1 MKNIVIVG
9 ATSAIAIACARE
21 WAAKG
26 ARFFLVA
33 RNQERMEQVAADL
46 TARGASGARV
56 YRLDIDKLDDHAAM
70 LADCAAHMDSIDIV
84 LVACGTL
91 PDQAACQSDPAV
103 AVREFHTNALSLIA
117 LLTPIANPLEAQR
130 HGTLAVISSVAGDRG
145 RPSNYLYGSAKAA
158 LQAFLEGLRA
168 RLFKAGVHVVDIK
181 PGFVATPITAGLPLP
196 GRSSR
201 RRRRLRGISCAG
213 SRRRRTW
220 LIRRGSGGGLCSSF
234 EMCRGW
240 CPSGRRFKERAEDVA
255 VIEAVFAHVAD
266 RETDATAPR
275 SAIRS
280 FRTCGSWRGPSSRR
294 ARKWSFRDARA
305 PP

>member
-21 WAAKG
+21 WAVKG

-46 TARGASGARV
+46 TARGAASVAAH
-56 YRLDIDKLDDHAAM
+56 RLDIDRLDDHAAM

-84 LVACGTL
+84 LVASGTL

-117 LLTPIANPLEAQR
+117 LLTPIANRLEAQR
-130 HGTLAVISSVAGDRG
+130 HGSLAVISSVAGDRG

-168 RLFKAGVHVVDIK
+168 RLFKVGVYVVDVK
-181 PGFVATPITAGLPLP
+181 PGFVATPMTAGLPLP
-196 GRSSR
+196 GPLVATPEKVAKDIVRAVER
-201 RRRRLRGISCAG
+201 KKDVLYTPWFWWGIM
-213 SRRRRTW
+213 
-220 LIRRGSGGGLCSSF
+220 LIIRNV
-234 EMCRGW
+234 
-240 CPSGRRFKERAEDVA
+240 PRFVFKRA
-255 VIEAVFAHVAD
+255 
-266 RETDATAPR
+266 
-275 SAIRS
+275 SL
-280 FRTCGSWRGPSSRR
+280 
-294 ARKWSFRDARA
+294 
-305 PP
+305 

>member
-21 WAAKG
+21 WAVKG

-46 TARGASGARV
+46 TARGAASVAAH
-56 YRLDIDKLDDHAAM
+56 RLDIDRLDDHAAM

-84 LVACGTL
+84 LVASGTL
-91 PDQAACQSDPAV
+91 PDQAACQRDPAV

-117 LLTPIANPLEAQR
+117 LLTPIANRLEAQR

-168 RLFKAGVHVVDIK
+168 RLFKVGVHVVDVK
-181 PGFVATPITAGLPLP
+181 PGFVATPMTAGLPLP
-196 GRSSR
+196 GPLVATPEKVAKDIVRAVER
-201 RRRRLRGISCAG
+201 KKDVLYTPWFWWGIM
-213 SRRRRTW
+213 
-220 LIRRGSGGGLCSSF
+220 LIIRNV
-234 EMCRGW
+234 
-240 CPSGRRFKERAEDVA
+240 PRFVFKRA
-255 VIEAVFAHVAD
+255 
-266 RETDATAPR
+266 
-275 SAIRS
+275 SL
-280 FRTCGSWRGPSSRR
+280 
-294 ARKWSFRDARA
+294 
-305 PP
+305 

>member
-46 TARGASGARV
+46 TARGAASVAT

-84 LVACGTL
+84 LIASGTL

-117 LLTPIANPLEAQR
+117 LITPIANRLEAQR

-168 RLFKAGVHVVDIK
+168 RLFKVGVHVVDIK
-181 PGFVATPITAGLPLP
+181 PGFVATPMTAGLPLP
-196 GRSSR
+196 GP
-201 RRRRLRGISCAG
+201 LVATPEMVAKDIVRGIDRKKDVLYTPWFWWG
-213 SRRRRTW
+213 IM
-220 LIRRGSGGGLCSSF
+220 LIIRNV
-234 EMCRGW
+234 
-240 CPSGRRFKERAEDVA
+240 PRFVFKRA
-255 VIEAVFAHVAD
+255 
-266 RETDATAPR
+266 
-275 SAIRS
+275 SL
-280 FRTCGSWRGPSSRR
+280 
-294 ARKWSFRDARA
+294 
-305 PP
+305 